1 MQAVGKKSQ
10 ERMLKNADAQKR
22 TSIVIAGVL
31 VAFLVLVSIA
41 IYNYSRQGN
50 STDAFVTLS
59 NPPPSDSSPS
69 VTGSDQVKGDS
80 RYPTAEDFTVTDI
93 DGKRFTLSDFK
104 GKIVILDFMGAQC
117 KPCKQQVIE
126 LTKVHSAYGDKV
138 EILSISV
145 FGGKGINEEL
155 HTFASSYNVKWRIAV
170 DIEGA
175 SFKYR
180 ITLIPS
186 IIIIDQD
193 GYVRF
198 RHEGVA
204 EAPTIIQEIKAIQ
217 GEA

>member
-1 MQAVGKKSQ
+1 LKK
-10 ERMLKNADAQKR
+10 ADAQKK
-22 TSIVIAGVL
+22 TSTAIAAVL
-31 VAFLVLVSIA
+31 VALLVLASIA
-41 IYNYSRQGN
+41 IYNYVRQDS
-50 STDAFVTLS
+50 STEAFVTLPNPLPS
-59 NPPPSDSSPS
+59 NSSPP
-69 VTGSDQVKGDS
+69 VAGSDQVRSDS
-80 RYPTAEDFTVTDI
+80 RYPAAEDFTLTDI
-93 DGKRFTLSDFK
+93 DGKRFTLNDFK
-104 GKIVILDFMGAQC
+104 GRIVILDFMGAQC

-126 LTKVHSAYGDKV
+126 LTKVHSAYSDKV

-145 FGGKGINEEL
+145 YGGKGINEEL
-155 HTFASSYNVKWRIAV
+155 HTFADYYNVKWRIAV

-204 EAPTIIQEIKAIQ
+204 EAPTIIQEIKAIK

>member
-1 MQAVGKKSQ
+1 MGKKSQ
-10 ERMLKNADAQKR
+10 ARMLKKKTDVQKKPL
-22 TSIVIAGVL
+22 IVVGV
-31 VAFLVLVSIA
+31 VLVSFLALVSVA
-41 IYNYSRQGN
+41 IYNSTRQGD
-50 STDAFVTLS
+50 STEAFVTLS
-59 NPPPSDSSPS
+59 NAPPGFSPPPITDS
-69 VTGSDQVKGDS
+69 GQVKGDS
-80 RYPTAEDFTVTDI
+80 RYPVAEDFTLTDI
-93 DGKRFTLSDFK
+93 DGNRFTLSDFK

-126 LTKVHSAYGDKV
+126 LTKVHSAYSDKI

-145 FGGKGINEEL
+145 YGGKGINEEL
-155 HTFASSYNVKWRIAV
+155 HTFADYYNVKWRIAV

-186 IIIIDQD
+186 LIVVDPD

-204 EAPTIIQEIKAIQ
+204 EAPTIIQEIKTIQ

>member
-1 MQAVGKKSQ
+1 
-10 ERMLKNADAQKR
+10 MLKKR
-22 TSIVIAGVL
+22 TDARKKNPVV
-31 VAFLVLVSIA
+31 VAVVLVSFVALVSVA
-41 IYNYSRQGN
+41 IYNFTRQGD
-50 STDAFVTLS
+50 STEAFVTLS
-59 NPPPSDSSPS
+59 NAPVGATSQ
-69 VTGSDQVKGDS
+69 VTGSDQVTGDS
-80 RYPTAEDFTVTDI
+80 RYPAAEDFTLTDI
-93 DGKRFTLSDFK
+93 DGNRFTLSDFK

-145 FGGKGINEEL
+145 YGGKGINEEL